1 MSLYG
6 NSWKGW
12 QLAVMRLLLAVG
24 SLQLAVQGGLEWN
37 G

>member
-1 MSLYG
+1 MEG
-6 NSWKGW
+6 
-12 QLAVMRLLLAVG
+12 LAVSGLLLAVG